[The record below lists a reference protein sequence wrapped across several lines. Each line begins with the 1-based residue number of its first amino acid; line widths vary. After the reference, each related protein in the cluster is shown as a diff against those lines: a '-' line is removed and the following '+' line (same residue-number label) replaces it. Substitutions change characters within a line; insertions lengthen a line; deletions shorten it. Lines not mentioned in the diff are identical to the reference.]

1 MLARFIPVV
10 RTVLNPMAGAL
21 DVPVRTFTLWQ
32 VVGGVIW
39 SVSVTLAGY
48 ALGSTIPSIDTY
60 LLPIIAVIVIVSLIP
75 VGLELLRTRRAARR
89 SRPASGG
96 RGSDGPAGSTPHPP
110 ARRETGLAGRSRAA
124 AEKPD

>member
-1 MLARFIPVV
+1 
-10 RTVLNPMAGAL
+10 MAGAL

-39 SVSVTLAGY
+39 SAGVTLAGY

-75 VGLELLRTRRAARR
+75 VGVELLRTRRAAR
-89 SRPASGG
+89 SPDPAGG
-96 RGSDGPAGSTPHPP
+96 EHGSDGSVSNTPRPP
-110 ARRETGLAGRSRAA
+110 VPGQTGRGDRPRAA
-124 AEKPD
+124 AEPSD